1 MIGAGL
7 SRLLGWKA
15 DLRNPKLEVNFK
27 IVLKIYGFI
36 VSTLFKM

>member
-15 DLRNPKLEVNFK
+15 DLRNPQLEVNLLLCQLKDRFK
-27 IVLKIYGFI
+27 QAI
-36 VSTLFKM
+36 